1 MNAKEIVV
9 FFTGGTIGMDAK
21 EGLGGAAP
29 GNNQGRIF
37 NALADLQPGLHLKAV
52 AWADLPSPHITPE
65 IMLRLSQDLDAQLG
79 RSEVLGA
86 VVLHGTDLMAETAF
100 LLELTLTS
108 DKPVVVTG
116 AMLHL
121 AQTGYDGIRN
131 LEDSLA
137 VCLAA
142 GNNRGVLIQMAGEIF
157 QAGDAVKMDSAAMNP
172 LLAQRRGH
180 VGRVVEKKVSF
191 FQPPAPS
198 PAQIRALLPRPV
210 TALAEQVEL
219 LKCFPGM
226 TADCLNY
233 FLDRG
238 LKGLV
243 LEGFGAGNT
252 PPTLVGALEKTISR
266 GVPVILT
273 TRCLYGGV
281 NPIYAYAGGGA
292 QLLSAGLL
300 NGHGLTADK
309 ALLLLKTALG
319 CGCSHKNIAAL
330 CAYYGCT

>member
-21 EGLGGAAP
+21 EGQTGVTP
-29 GNNQGRIF
+29 GNNEGRIF
-37 NALADLQPGLHLKAV
+37 SALADLRADMRIKTI

-65 IMLRLSQDLDAQLG
+65 IMLRLSQDLDAQLK

-100 LLELTLTS
+100 LLELTLMS
-108 DKPVVVTG
+108 NKPVVVTG

-121 AQTGYDGIRN
+121 AQTGYDGVRN

-137 VCLAA
+137 ACLAA
-142 GNNRGVLIQMAGEIF
+142 GPDRGVLVQMAGEIF
-157 QAGDAVKMDSAAMNP
+157 AAKDALKVDSTAVNP

-180 VGRVVEKKVSF
+180 VGRIVEKKVSF
-191 FQPPAPS
+191 FQAAAPT
-198 PAQIRALLPRPV
+198 PVEIRALLPKPV
-210 TALAEQVEL
+210 SALAGQVEL

-233 FLDRG
+233 LLDKG

-243 LEGFGAGNT
+243 LEGFGAGNV
-252 PPTLVGALEKTISR
+252 PPSLVEALKKAVDL
-266 GVPVILT
+266 GVPVLLT

-281 NPIYAYAGGGA
+281 HPVYAYAGGGA
-292 QLLSAGLL
+292 QLLNAGLI
-300 NGHGLTADK
+300 NGRGLSADK

-319 CGCSHKNIAAL
+319 CGCNHKDIETL
-330 CAYYGCT
+330 CAYYGCA